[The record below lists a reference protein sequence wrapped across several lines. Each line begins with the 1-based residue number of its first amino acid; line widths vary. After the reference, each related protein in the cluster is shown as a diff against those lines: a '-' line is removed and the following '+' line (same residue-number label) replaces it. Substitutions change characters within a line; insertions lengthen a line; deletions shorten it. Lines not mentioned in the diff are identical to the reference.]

1 MIRVLH
7 GEDEFSIEERLAA
20 LRGEAGPPEVVGPS
34 TSVFDGDG
42 YSRDEMIGA
51 ASAVPFLADRRLVI
65 VRGLLERI
73 DANSGRSRGGSRGNA
88 LRLPGGD
95 WDGLAE
101 GLDALPPTTELIF
114 VEGALRRNG
123 AGLKAA
129 GGSARVE
136 VFPARR
142 GRDLEEWVKRRFEE
156 VGQGAVPAAVRRLSD
171 LIGGQMRLLD
181 QEIRKLVL
189 YAGDRRVD
197 VADVDLM
204 VSPAREANIFA
215 AVDAV
220 LERRP
225 AISLKLLYQLLEDGR
240 SVQYILGM
248 LARQVRMVIV
258 AQDMTRNGSSQDE
271 IAQRIGTKSGSYP
284 MRKTLDQARKFPP
297 SYLAGI
303 HRRLLEADVAFKTG
317 ADERIGVELLVARI
331 STAG

>member
-1 MIRVLH
+1 MIKVLH
-7 GEDEFSIEERLAA
+7 GDDEFSIEERLAA
-20 LRGEAGPPEVVGPS
+20 LRVEAGPPEVVGPS
-34 TSVFDGDG
+34 TSVFEGDS

-65 VRGLLERI
+65 VRGLLGRI
-73 DANSGRSRGGSRGNA
+73 DANSGRSRGKT
-88 LRLPGGD
+88 LKLPAGD

-101 GLDALPPTTELIF
+101 GLEALPPTTELIF
-114 VEGALRRNG
+114 VEGPLRRNG

-129 GGSARVE
+129 GSSARVE

-142 GRDLEEWVKRRFEE
+142 GRDLEEWVGRRFAE
-156 VGQGAVPAAVRRLSD
+156 VGQGASPAAVMRLSD

-189 YAGDRRVD
+189 YAGDRQVQA
-197 VADVDLM
+197 ADVELM

-225 AISLKLLYQLLEDGR
+225 AISLKLLYQLLEDGS

-258 AQDMTRNGSSQDE
+258 AQDMTGTGSNQDD
-271 IAQRIGTKSGSYP
+271 IAQRIGTKAGSYP
-284 MRKTLDQARKFPP
+284 MRKTLEQARKFPP
-297 SYLAGI
+297 SYLADV

>member
-7 GEDEFSIEERLAA
+7 GDDEFSIEERLAA
-20 LRGEAGPPEVVGPS
+20 LREEAGPPEVVGPS
-34 TSVFDGDG
+34 TSVFEGDD
-42 YSRDEMIGA
+42 YSREEMIGA

-65 VRGLLERI
+65 VRGLLGRI
-73 DANSGRSRGGSRGNA
+73 DANSGRSRGRPPGNT
-88 LRLPGGD
+88 LRLPKGD

-101 GLDALPPTTELIF
+101 GLEALPPTTELIF
-114 VEGALRRNG
+114 IEGSLRRNG
-123 AGLKAA
+123 AGLRAA

-142 GRDLEEWVKRRFEE
+142 GRDLEEWVRRRFDE
-156 VGQGAVPAAVRRLSD
+156 VGQGAAPAAVRRLSD
-171 LIGGQMRLLD
+171 LVGGQMRLLD

-189 YAGDRRVD
+189 YAGDRQVQ
-197 VADVDLM
+197 AGDVDLM

-225 AISLKLLYQLLEDGR
+225 AISLKLLYQLLEDGS
-240 SVQYILGM
+240 SVQHILGM

-258 AQDMTRNGSSQDE
+258 AQDMISNGSNQDD
-271 IAQRIGTKSGSYP
+271 IAQRIGAKAGSYP
-284 MRKTLDQARKFPP
+284 MRKTLDQARKFPL
-297 SYLAGI
+297 SYLADV
-303 HRRLLEADVAFKTG
+303 HRRLLDADVAFKTG

>member
-88 LRLPGGD
+88 LRLPRGD

-142 GRDLEEWVKRRFEE
+142 GRDLEEWVK
-156 VGQGAVPAAVRRLSD
+156 RLSD

-271 IAQRIGTKSGSYP
+271 IAQRIGTKAGSYP

>member
-7 GEDEFSIEERLAA
+7 GDDEFSIAERLAA
-20 LRGEAGPPEVVGPS
+20 LREEAGPPEVVGPS
-34 TSVFDGDG
+34 TSVFEGDS
-42 YSRDEMIGA
+42 YSREEMIGA
-51 ASAVPFLADRRLVI
+51 ASAVPFLADKRLVI
-65 VRGLLERI
+65 VQGLLERI
-73 DANSGRSRGGSRGNA
+73 DANSGRSRGRSREKM
-88 LRLPGGD
+88 LRLPKGD

-101 GLDALPPTTELIF
+101 GLEALPPTTELIF
-114 VEGALRRNG
+114 VDGALRQNG
-123 AGLKAA
+123 PGLKAA

-136 VFPARR
+136 VFPTRR
-142 GRDLEEWVKRRFEE
+142 GRDLEEWVKRRFDE
-156 VGQGAVPAAVRRLSD
+156 VGQGADPAAVRRLSD
-171 LIGGQMRLLD
+171 LVGGQMRLLD

-189 YAGDRRVD
+189 YAGNRQVQT
-197 VADVDLM
+197 ADVDLM
-204 VSPAREANIFA
+204 ISPAREANIFA

-220 LERRP
+220 LERRT
-225 AISLKLLYQLLEDGR
+225 AVSLKLLYQLLEDGS

-258 AQDMTRNGSSQDE
+258 AQDMTGNGSNQDD
-271 IAQRIGTKSGSYP
+271 IAQRIGAKTGSYP

-297 SYLAGI
+297 SYLASV

>member
-7 GEDEFSIEERLAA
+7 GDDEFSIEERLAE
-20 LRGEAGPPEVVGPS
+20 LRNEAGPPEVVGPS
-34 TSVFDGDG
+34 TSVFEGDG

-65 VRGLLERI
+65 VRGLLGRI
-73 DANSGRSRGGSRGNA
+73 DANSGRSRGRT
-88 LRLPGGD
+88 LKLPRGD

-101 GLDALPPTTELIF
+101 GLEALPPTTELIF

-129 GGSARVE
+129 GASARVE
-136 VFPARR
+136 TFPARR
-142 GRDLEEWVKRRFEE
+142 GRDLEEWVRRRFAE
-156 VGQGAVPAAVRRLSD
+156 VGQGAAPAAVMRLSD

-189 YAGDRRVD
+189 YAGDRQVQA
-197 VADVDLM
+197 ADVELM

-225 AISLKLLYQLLEDGR
+225 AISLKLLYQLLEDGS

-258 AQDMTRNGSSQDE
+258 AQDMTGTGSSQDD
-271 IAQRIGTKSGSYP
+271 IAQRIGTKAGSYP
-284 MRKTLDQARKFPP
+284 MRKTLEQARRFPP
-297 SYLAGI
+297 SYLADI